1 MLVFSDAV
9 KMWAFQVG
17 MDEYIARLE
26 FEGSIDLSV
35 GKTQEPN
42 LPLPVENLGSDRAVL
57 TTGSAP
63 NAELPAELKVELKKI
78 NKHLRQMINLKKQAN
93 MMAGGFYSCI
103 ICICLFYLLSI
114 RH

>member
-1 MLVFSDAV
+1 MLSKCGHFE
-9 KMWAFQVG
+9 W

-26 FEGSIDLSV
+26 FEGSIDLSG

-42 LPLPVENLGSDRAVL
+42 LPLRVENLGSDRAVL
-57 TTGSAP
+57 TTGRAP

-78 NKHLRQMINLKKQAN
+78 NKHLRQMIDLKKQAN

-114 RH
+114 LR